1 MENGAVIDF
10 LDIVWLWGGGRG
22 TMVIKKIQRPHF
34 IVILKFYVNL
44 CYLIF
49 SMVFQVFINNIKY
62 MNFLYIYINILI
74 QIMYVISQT

>member
-10 LDIVWLWGGGRG
+10 LDIVWLWGGGI
-22 TMVIKKIQRPHF
+22 MVIKKIQRPHF

-49 SMVFQVFINNIKY
+49 SMVFQGFINNIKY